1 MDFQTLKYVLILSSV
16 IVLLLL
22 VSLIDIAKK
31 DFKSIREKILWW
43 AVASIPVIGWLIY
56 LFFGFW
62 RGKKPAAKFR

>member
-31 DFKSIREKILWW
+31 EFKSIREKILWW
-43 AVASIPVIGWLIY
+43 VVASIPVIGWLIY
-56 LFFGFW
+56 LLFGFW